1 MNTTVVEF
9 FSLSLFSWPDVLFR
23 ISLAVIFGAVIGWE
37 RDSKGKPIDSRV
49 YMIVCVTTCI
59 IAIMAQELL
68 NDFTGV
74 QDIAALDL
82 GKVIAG
88 TLTGIGFLGA
98 GSIIKTD
105 RSQVIGTATG
115 ASIWASGGIGLTL
128 GVGLYGL
135 AMIGF
140 ITVAGILILGG
151 FIFQDADNKK

>member
-1 MNTTVVEF
+1 MNMTVVDF
-9 FSLSLFSWPDVLFR
+9 FYLSMFSWPDVVLR

-37 RDSKGKPIDSRV
+37 RDRKDKPIDSRV

-68 NDFTGV
+68 NDFPGA
-74 QDIAALDL
+74 QDVVALDL
-82 GKVIAG
+82 GKVISG

-105 RSQVIGTATG
+105 SSQVIGTATG

-135 AMIGF
+135 AFIGF
-140 ITVAGILILGG
+140 VTIAGILIIGE
-151 FIFQDADNKK
+151 FMFQKADNKK